1 MCGQGFFSDLFSILR
16 SGRYLNMIKLCDTKG
31 SFFLAHQAGQGLQ
44 EYLLPGLLIGV
55 VALTATGALIQN
67 GILLQGFQKTM
78 NGTLNQRTLMLQ
90 AGSNLSSDKAL
101 ELAPIKTYASSQDVS
116 LFLTNIRGEP
126 VTVLLKDFTGN
137 LEDAIETNG
146 ADGTT
151 RHHAQLIEALA
162 RDLLAK
168 EVITPDQANSL
179 ISLANKGYF
188 LADQQEVIKQ
198 AFAQVDFSKFQP
210 ITEKMTLSQ
219 IYSLSAGRIGEMRK
233 IKVQDAKGQPTDL
246 QKLVERVGFFGP
258 PAWNIPGNLKSNE
271 SIGGAGEDIKAFLT
285 AYKAAGTSGVLNQEP
300 VATVISSLV
309 SQILIASDMV
319 ESRHSQAEMVEIVA
333 QTQAGSADICHVGDG
348 KVAAKQQTN
357 SYQCH

>member
-1 MCGQGFFSDLFSILR
+1 MMNKQSNCYKFLFLGYPFNTGLR
-16 SGRYLNMIKLCDTKG
+16 SF
-31 SFFLAHQAGQGLQ
+31 SGQGLQ

-67 GILLQGFQKTM
+67 GVLLQGLQKTM
-78 NGTLNQRTLMLQ
+78 NGTLNQRTLRVQ

-116 LFLTNIRGEP
+116 LFLTNVRGEP

-188 LADQQEVIKQ
+188 LADQQEVIKE
-198 AFAQVDFSKFQP
+198 AFAKVDFSQFKA
-210 ITEKMTLSQ
+210 INRNMSQ
-219 IYSLSAGRIGEMRK
+219 GEMYSLAAARIGPISK
-233 IKVQDAKGQPTDL
+233 ISVKDALGESMSL

-258 PAWNIPGNLKSNE
+258 PAWTIPGNIKSNQGV
-271 SIGGAGEDIKAFLT
+271 GGAGEDIKAFLND
-285 AYKAAGTSGVLNQEP
+285 YQAAGKSGVLNQEP
-300 VATVISSLV
+300 VATVISALV
-309 SQILIASDMV
+309 SQILIASDMI
-319 ESRHSQAEMVEIVA
+319 ESKHTQAEMVEIVA